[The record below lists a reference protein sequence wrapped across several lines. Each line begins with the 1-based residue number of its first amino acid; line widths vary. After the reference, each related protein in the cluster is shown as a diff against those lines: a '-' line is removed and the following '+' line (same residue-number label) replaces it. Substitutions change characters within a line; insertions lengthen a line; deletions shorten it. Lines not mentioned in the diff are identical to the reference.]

1 MRAPTLEIPP
11 KLLFFLDRLE
21 ECLEVALPEALR
33 AFALND
39 LVEQRRPVFHRLRED
54 LQQIAVG
61 IAVDENAERLERLE
75 RFVDLAHPTLKLP
88 VVGRGRL
95 QEFHAAIAERRHRL
109 DDVVGR
115 EREVLR
121 AGATVEI
128 EILLDLRLLLA

>member
-11 KLLFFLDRLE
+11 KFLFFLDRLE
-21 ECLEVALPEALR
+21 ERLEVALPEALR

-39 LVEQRRPVFHRLRED
+39 LVEERRPVFNRLRED
-54 LQQIAVG
+54 LQQIPVG
-61 IAVDENAERLERLE
+61 IAVDENAERLERFE
-75 RFVDLAHPTLKLP
+75 RLVDLAHSALQLL
-88 VVGRGRL
+88 VVRRWRL
-95 QEFHAAIAERRHRL
+95 EEFHAAIAERRHRL

-121 AGATVEI
+121 ARATVEI